1 MGVARPLGDLV
12 SSLQVVLS
20 PEVFRAQV
28 SDANLLPTQ
37 EQDIWKNSLAV
48 PTAVA
53 SVSAV
58 LLLLHLFLQSNPA
71 RALRSRLLAS
81 EASLDDASS
90 ETTLAAENEDYS
102 ESRVTRHVRRLG
114 GPVIFA
120 FRVVRLLCVVT
131 LLALSIVTVISS
143 RIRNVHSGIYN
154 GIWLDVGLC
163 GVYAYASLLSL
174 VSVLAGQRLNRV
186 ARLHL

>member
-28 SDANLLPTQ
+28 SDANLLPKQ
-37 EQDIWKNSLAV
+37 QDIWKNSLAV

-58 LLLLHLFLQSNPA
+58 FLLLHLFLQLNPA
-71 RALRSRLLAS
+71 RALRSRLFAS
-81 EASLDDASS
+81 GASLDDASS
-90 ETTLAAENEDYS
+90 ETTVTAKINDYS

-143 RIRNVHSGIYN
+143 RIRNVHSGVYN
-154 GIWLDVGLC
+154 SIWLDVGLC
-163 GVYAYASLLSL
+163 GVY
-174 VSVLAGQRLNRV
+174 VSA
-186 ARLHL
+186 A